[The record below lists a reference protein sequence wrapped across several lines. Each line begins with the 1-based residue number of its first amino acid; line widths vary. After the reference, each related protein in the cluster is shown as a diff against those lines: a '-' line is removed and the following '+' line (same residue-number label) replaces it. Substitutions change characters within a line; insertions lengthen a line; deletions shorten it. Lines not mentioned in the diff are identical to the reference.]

1 MYSSRDWL
9 KIKTLLRKVA
19 KDKTSKELRK
29 ISRSLYYIIIQ
40 NTLLYNKVIG
50 LKEVLKT

>member
-1 MYSSRDWL
+1 VYSGRDWL

-19 KDKTSKELRK
+19 KDETSKELRK
-29 ISRSLYYIIIQ
+29 ISRSLYYITIQ
-40 NTLLYNKVIG
+40 NTLLYDEVVG

>member
-1 MYSSRDWL
+1 
-9 KIKTLLRKVA
+9 LRKVA
-19 KDKTSKELRK
+19 KEETSKELRK
-29 ISRSLYYIIIQ
+29 ISCLLYYITIQ